1 MKSFSTFLK
10 EASLNDT
17 DKAIVQA
24 LNDIRDDDM
33 RINPRG
39 APSTITTRVLADKA
53 KLPLSK
59 VAASIKK
66 MDKMKVTS
74 SIVTRMKTQGGRG
87 SETRTVST
95 TQRIIRLLP
104 KAKL

>member
-1 MKSFSTFLK
+1 MKSFKIFLN
-10 EASLNDT
+10 EALNDT
-17 DKAIVQA
+17 DNAIVQA
-24 LNDIRDDDM
+24 LKDIRDEDI

-39 APSTITTRVLADKA
+39 TPTTVTTRVLAGKT
-53 KLPLSK
+53 KLPLAK

-74 SIVTRMKTQGGRG
+74 SIVTRMKTRGGRG
-87 SETRTVST
+87 SEERTVST